1 MVWISRT
8 RWVRMMVTNIDW
20 DSVPL
25 GLEPDHII
33 AKRLGCRPFRVSDN
47 RRKRGIPSPE
57 KEAQRFQLG
66 AVATY
71 EQQWRYKEQWEQ
83 FPLTTEALCRQCE
96 EDFYLDKQQ
105 GIHRLRVIARRDTDH
120 GVYCLKH
127 YAALPLCVCCERE
140 FAPREGGLCESCCN
154 ELGRQMARTYLELE
168 E

>member
-1 MVWISRT
+1 MALYI
-8 RWVRMMVTNIDW
+8 NW
-20 DSVPL
+20 DLVPL

-33 AKRLGCRPFRVSDN
+33 AKRLGCRPFLVGDN
-47 RRKRGIPSPE
+47 RRKRGIPPP
-57 KEAQRFQLG
+57 KKDAQKFQPG

-71 EQQWRYKEQWEQ
+71 EQQWRYKKQWEQ
-83 FPLTTEALCRQCE
+83 FPLTKEYLCRQCE

-127 YAALPLCVCCERE
+127 YAALPLCACCERD
-140 FAPREGGLCESCCN
+140 FAPSEKSLCESCCN
-154 ELGRQMARTYLELE
+154 ELGIQTANLYVELE